1 MKEKNIR
8 KIAFAYVGS
17 FAGAGF
23 ISGQEIMQFFA
34 KFGVYGILAEI
45 ICSLLF
51 FIITLVSIY
60 IVRTTNDVGIENII
74 AGDKTFF
81 RKFFSVFFN
90 AFFYSVVIIMIAG
103 FGSLME
109 ELTGIDKRLA
119 SLIVLV
125 PVFIIANFG
134 AKGVSESMNIIMPG
148 LTILLVIISIFGG
161 FKGSGELFAIAN
173 TDDNP
178 LLGNFFLSM
187 LSFMAYNIIV
197 AIAVFNAMYVKTN
210 KKTLIKG
217 AASGIIIYV
226 LIIVSMTYQ
235 MIINFP
241 DVQSV
246 SFPMLVIAGKISPI
260 LEKSFSILL
269 LAGFFGCIVNLLFT
283 FTVKVNRIGSLTGW
297 KLNLILLVFAYVLS
311 AVGFKEL
318 IGIIYPITGYIG
330 FIAVVM
336 VFIHYFKLRFFYNTR
351 IK

>member
-1 MKEKNIR
+1 MKEKSIR

-34 KFGVYGILAEI
+34 KFGGYGILAEI
-45 ICSLLF
+45 ICGILF
-51 FIITLVSIY
+51 FSITLISIF
-60 IVRTTNDVGIENII
+60 IVRKTGDVGIENII

-81 RKFFSVFFN
+81 RKFFSSFFN
-90 AFFYSVVIIMIAG
+90 AFFFSVVTIMIAG
-103 FGSLME
+103 FGSLLE
-109 ELTGIDKRLA
+109 ELTGIDERLA
-119 SLIVLV
+119 SFIVII

-148 LTILLVIISIFGG
+148 LTILLVIISVFGG
-161 FKGSGELFAIAN
+161 FKGSGEFFSIAN
-173 TDDNP
+173 TADNP

-197 AIAVFNAMYVKTN
+197 AIAVFNAMYEKTD

-217 AASGIIIYV
+217 SGLGIFIYL

-235 MIINFP
+235 MIIHFP
-241 DVQSV
+241 DVQNV
-246 SFPMLVIAGKISPI
+246 SFPMLVIAGKISPV

-297 KLNLILLVFAYVLS
+297 KLNLVLLLIAYFLS

-318 IGIIYPITGYIG
+318 IGVIYPITGYIG

-336 VFIHYFKLRFFYNTR
+336 VFIHYLKLR
-351 IK
+351 KASSQ